1 MPVYLHVGGL
11 VAAGFDPSG
20 SFMLV
25 VSHSGRSVFTVGSWE
40 RVARDLEL
48 AYPEAGAAIGIGPIA
63 GLSIPIAEL
72 DYDTGELSWVAP
84 DGSALYYTEGVVTI
98 TPPSA

>member
-1 MPVYLHVGGL
+1 MPIYIHVGGL

-25 VSHSGRSVFTVGSWE
+25 VSHSGRGVFAIGSWE
-40 RVARDLEL
+40 RVARDSKL
-48 AYPEAGAAIGIGPIA
+48 AYPEGGVAVGIDPIA
-63 GLSIPIAEL
+63 GLSVPIAEL
-72 DYDTGELSWVAP
+72 DYDAGELSWVAP
-84 DGSALYYTEGVVTI
+84 DGSTLYYTEGVVTI